1 MIKILNGGTAAKEIR
16 CVDATGVERRILEI
30 RKGDT
35 EWWRGK
41 LDPPSIGGTWEEISD
56 GIYRTKAT
64 IASYTDFRF
73 GNTSTD
79 PTNYV
84 ISTFNAYE
92 NTLDIEFFG
101 DFENVPFE
109 HSISD
114 VSGNVNILFSYTD
127 ANGYTQKYWFS
138 CNVFPKANGSVT
150 RQSFVIDSIEPGF
163 TEDATFVGTYG
174 PYYVVQGEAGHAAML
189 NSAYGYADDITD
201 WGKYGRS
208 DSTWYNHYTGVSDD
222 YINAIDGRAFHVA
235 SAGSTAVVTFCPPGG
250 IEAGW
255 VASTDTWFPEASG
268 WMQLTKKDGYT
279 KFFNV
284 NTGRFAE
291 FLDKS
296 KVSSAVLSTARSS
309 LGTKMTDEYYEK
321 SVICTLMRETHFSR
335 IIQTS
340 PSSQSGEMDD
350 DSEYY
355 GEHYFD
361 LYTIPFV
368 DMDNRTYVW
377 GHYNPSVPFVDIVDN
392 GDGTMGYTANNY
404 LIYNAQVTF
413 NYSTGD
419 ISAKLVIN
427 PDWGFVN
434 NTYLTGT
441 YPAANYKCLIDSSNT
456 YYDSL
461 IIACVKDYNDDIVG
475 YFHEYRLPTGFT
487 WSLASTSVK
496 LNGASTATSL
506 TPASGYIRGTCSYG
520 SSIGSFYMVLRPS
533 VLRSSYYHY
542 VVLTHKNV
550 STSANAKNIEV
561 WANRKYFYA
570 ASYETP
576 QNTIDSD
583 KRVYPLYWH
592 VAANLLDGLKYNLE
606 VTRYLVST
614 ETVERGTET
623 ITLDWDPDHTVMQ
636 DTYRPRRYTVDM
648 TASPISLTK
657 GTLRFDWID
666 DDLPVIGD
674 ALSDG
679 EGYWFEP
686 VDGVDT
692 NVLKHVSESGVLTI
706 THDRVNGVI
715 TCTSTAKNN
724 IPGYTDNPGRFSFSW
739 QYGESDPYH
748 FRYLSVFDTVAGWS
762 AYILDMLTGECYEK

>member
-30 RKGDT
+30 RKGDI

-56 GIYRTKAT
+56 GIYRAKAT
-64 IASYTDFRF
+64 IASYTDFHF

-92 NTLDIEFFG
+92 NTLAIEFFG

-114 VSGNVNILFSYTD
+114 VSGNVLIPFSYT

-138 CNVFPKANGSVT
+138 CNVFPDADGSVT
-150 RQSFVIDSIEPGF
+150 RQSFVIDSIDPGF
-163 TEDATFVGTYG
+163 TEDATFVSNYG
-174 PYYVVQGEAGHAAML
+174 QYYVVQGEAGHTAML
-189 NSAYGYADDITD
+189 NSAYGYADDITN

-235 SAGSTAVVTFCPPGG
+235 TSGSTAVVTFCPPGG

-268 WMQLTKKDGYT
+268 WLQLTKKDGYT

-284 NTGRFAE
+284 NSGRFVE

-296 KVSSAVLSTARSS
+296 KVSSTVLSMARSS
-309 LGTKMTDEYYEK
+309 LGTKMTDEYYEN
-321 SVICTLMRETHFSR
+321 SVICTLMTEKYFSG
-335 IIQTS
+335 IIQTA
-340 PSSQSGEMDD
+340 PSDLSGEMDD
-350 DSEYY
+350 DSDYY
-355 GEHYFD
+355 GEYYFE

-368 DMDNRTYVW
+368 DIDNRTYMW
-377 GHYNPSVPFVDIVDN
+377 GQYNPSVPFVNIVDN
-392 GDGTMGYTANNY
+392 GDGTMGYTVDNHLLY
-404 LIYNAQVTF
+404 YAQMTF

-419 ISAKLVIN
+419 ISAKLVAN
-427 PDWGFVN
+427 PDSGLAN

-441 YPAANYKCLIDSSNT
+441 YPAANYKYFIDQSNE
-456 YYDSL
+456 YYVAL
-461 IIACVKDYNDDIVG
+461 VIACVKDYNDDIVG

-487 WSLASTSVK
+487 WSLTSTSVK

-506 TPASGYIRGTCSYG
+506 TPANGYVRGTCSYG
-520 SSIGSFYMVLRPS
+520 SSVGSFYMVLRPS
-533 VLRSSYYHY
+533 VLRNSYYHY
-542 VVLTHKNV
+542 VVSTHKNV

-561 WANRKYFYA
+561 WANRKYFYKEA
-570 ASYETP
+570 YETP
-576 QNTIDSD
+576 QDSIEYG
-583 KRVYPLYWH
+583 KKVYPLYWH
-592 VAANLLDGLKYNLE
+592 VADNTLDGLKQNLE

-614 ETVERGTET
+614 ETVSRGTET

-636 DTYRPRRYTVDM
+636 ATDRPRRYTVDI
-648 TASPISLTK
+648 TASTIRLTI
-657 GTLRFDWID
+657 GTLRFDWIEY
-666 DDLPVIGD
+666 DLPIIGSALADD
-674 ALSDG
+674 AES
-679 EGYWFEP
+679 GYYFEP
-686 VDGVDT
+686 ADGVDT
-692 NVLKHVSESGVLTI
+692 NVLKHVSESEVLTI

-724 IPGYTDNPGRFSFSW
+724 IPGYTTNPEQFSFYW
-739 QYGESDPYH
+739 MFPESNPYH
-748 FRYLSVFDTVAGWS
+748 FRYLGVY
-762 AYILDMLTGECYEK
+762 AYGGGRYLLDMVTGEYEEL